1 MSKFESRPKVV
12 TAAERLNNDLAR
24 ADKEARRSLQTWM
37 QNVELFWQAPVSH
50 ADNSLSME
58 ECQAKIDA
66 DPAAAQLLL
75 SASEAHINYHIAQDP
90 ALVAEMVPARF
101 LLDGAYTWGE
111 GLTLVSLRPEWDVQP
126 EDN

>member
-1 MSKFESRPKVV
+1 MSKFESQPKVV
-12 TAAERLNNDLAR
+12 TAADRLNNDLAR

-58 ECQAKIDA
+58 EVQAKIDA
-66 DPAAAQLLL
+66 DPAAAQILL
-75 SASEAHINYHIAQDP
+75 SASVAHIQYHMASDP

-101 LLDGAYTWGE
+101 LLDGAYVWGE

>member
-1 MSKFESRPKVV
+1 MSKFEPEAKVV
-12 TAAERLNNDLAR
+12 SAADRLNNDLAR

-37 QNVELFWQAPVSH
+37 QNVEMFWQAPVSH

-58 ECQAKIDA
+58 EVQAKLDA

-75 SASEAHINYHIAQDP
+75 SASVAHIQYHLASDP

-111 GLTLVSLRPEWDVQP
+111 GLTLVALRPEWDVQL

>member
-1 MSKFESRPKVV
+1 MSKFEPEAKVV
-12 TAAERLNNDLAR
+12 SAADRLNNDLAR

-37 QNVELFWQAPVSH
+37 QNVELFWQAPISH

-58 ECQAKIDA
+58 EVQAKIDA

-75 SASEAHINYHIAQDP
+75 SASVAHIQYHLAADP
-90 ALVAEMVPARF
+90 DLVAEMVPARF

>member
-1 MSKFESRPKVV
+1 MSKFNPEAKVV
-12 TAAERLNNDLAR
+12 TATERLNNDLAR

-37 QNVELFWQAPVSH
+37 QNVELFWQAPISH

-58 ECQAKIDA
+58 EVQAKLDA

-75 SASEAHINYHIAQDP
+75 SASVAHISYHMAQDP

-111 GLTLVSLRPEWDVQP
+111 GLTLVALRPEWDVQS

>member
-1 MSKFESRPKVV
+1 MSKFEPEAKVV
-12 TAAERLNNDLAR
+12 SAADRLNNDLAR

-58 ECQAKIDA
+58 EVQAKLDA

-75 SASEAHINYHIAQDP
+75 SASVAHIQYHMAQDA

-101 LLDGAYTWGE
+101 LLDGAYVWQE
-111 GLTLVSLRPEWDVQP
+111 GLKLVSLRPEWDVQL